1 MKKHNDLSDTP
12 IAQADIDN
20 GKLKLVKRKTNGQIE
35 TDYLFCSPANVVH
48 LMESIAQLKAGK
60 TQTHKLVKMKA
71 NMQAGDLPIDS
82 NFEDIPP
89 AGRELINH
97 IMKKH
102 LLAFTLIFATA
113 FINLPAYAGF
123 DEGLVA
129 IEKGDY
135 ATALKEFKPLAEK
148 GLASAQY
155 NLGVMYVEGQGV
167 TQDYVQAAS
176 WYRKAAEQGNAFA
189 QSNLGAMYYT
199 GQGVTQDYVQAH
211 KWFNLAGANG
221 EKDAV
226 EARDLIEKRMNKSQ
240 IEKAQ
245 ALASAWRPKK

>member
-1 MKKHNDLSDTP
+1 
-12 IAQADIDN
+12 
-20 GKLKLVKRKTNGQIE
+20 
-35 TDYLFCSPANVVH
+35 
-48 LMESIAQLKAGK
+48 
-60 TQTHKLVKMKA
+60 
-71 NMQAGDLPIDS
+71 
-82 NFEDIPP
+82 
-89 AGRELINH
+89 
-97 IMKKH
+97 MKKH

-113 FINLPAYAGF
+113 FINLPVYAGF
-123 DEGLVA
+123 DEGMVA

-135 ATALKEFKPLAEK
+135 ATALKEFKPLAEQ
-148 GLASAQY
+148 GLAIAQT
-155 NLGVMYVEGQGV
+155 LVGSMYGEGKGV
-167 TQDYVQAAS
+167 TQDYVQAVSWYRKAAEQGYAIAQNNLGFMYRTGKGVTQDYVQAVS

-189 QSNLGAMYYT
+189 QSNLGAMYDT